1 MSPPILT
8 HAAIFS
14 FFFRVERDPTA
25 TADLI
30 GATAGGP
37 APQFGFGAPQANG
50 APGSITTSVK
60 PAKTSRPVLESKLHD
75 QDFAR
80 LVSCVDPYS
89 SRGLPSLFCKGQ
101 IAGSWEGR
109 FSFFDFDSYRDMLG
123 GRMRSLYE
131 GPFGDQ
137 PQVWKLEEKIV
148 KLEPG
153 EVRGGTGPIVNAG
166 YEIGQA
172 GPRASYNTL
181 SAIPLNLP
189 TAAPAGAAPA
199 FAGSTASSARSSSVG
214 SSSDRPPR
222 NRRPSNELGEGNALA
237 GDARGA
243 KRSRSMHE
251 TSWDEMEM
259 LEEEDD
265 ESYEILLTGSVSLS
279 LILRFCPSRRLTL
292 ASLRQ
297 GHSAWGQFLLKGRI
311 RAYDGLFSLTKE
323 YTLGSRGRWLYR
335 GYVISGGSLVGRW
348 RDTHSPI
355 DMNGYEGT
363 FLVRRRRCSLYDDH

>member
-1 MSPPILT
+1 MGRRFEMSPPILT

-25 TADLI
+25 TAEMI
-30 GATAGGP
+30 GANAGGP
-37 APQFGFGAPQANG
+37 APQFGFGAPQPTG

-137 PQVWKLEEKIV
+137 PQVWKLEEKVV
-148 KLEPG
+148 KLEAG
-153 EVRGGTGPIVNAG
+153 QVRGGTGPIVNAG

-181 SAIPLNLP
+181 STLLLNIPSP
-189 TAAPAGAAPA
+189 AAPAPA
-199 FAGSTASSARSSSVG
+199 FGGSTGSSARSSSFG

-222 NRRPSNELGEGNALA
+222 NRRQSNELGEGNALA
-237 GDARGA
+237 GDVRGA
-243 KRSRSMHE
+243 KRSRSMQE
-251 TSWDEMEM
+251 NSWDEMEM

-265 ESYEILLTGSVSLS
+265 ESYEILLTGSVSSSSRLS
-279 LILRFCPSRRLTL
+279 
-292 ASLRQ
+292 
-297 GHSAWGQFLLKGRI
+297 
-311 RAYDGLFSLTKE
+311 
-323 YTLGSRGRWLYR
+323 
-335 GYVISGGSLVGRW
+335 
-348 RDTHSPI
+348 
-355 DMNGYEGT
+355 
-363 FLVRRRRCSLYDDH
+363 

>member
-37 APQFGFGAPQANG
+37 APQFGFGAPQPTG
-50 APGSITTSVK
+50 APGAMTTSVK

-89 SRGLPSLFCKGQ
+89 SRGLPSLYCKGQ

-148 KLEPG
+148 KLEAG

-181 SAIPLNLP
+181 STLPLNLP
-189 TAAPAGAAPA
+189 GASPVGTAPASVGP
-199 FAGSTASSARSSSVG
+199 TASSVRSSSVG

-243 KRSRSMHE
+243 KRSRNMQE

-265 ESYEILLTGSVSLS
+265 ESYEILLTGSVSALS
-279 LILRFCPSRRLTL
+279 SLRFFASTDAALSTTGSFRL
-292 ASLRQ
+292 
-297 GHSAWGQFLLKGRI
+297 
-311 RAYDGLFSLTKE
+311 
-323 YTLGSRGRWLYR
+323 
-335 GYVISGGSLVGRW
+335 
-348 RDTHSPI
+348 
-355 DMNGYEGT
+355 GT
-363 FLVRRRRCSLYDDH
+363 IPAQRSNSSV